1 MTRVTSWPS
10 HLAKRSL
17 TEVNYDDD
25 YDHYIY
31 FIMMIIKDVHCIISN
46 ETEIII
52 FVPTDKKIV
61 LVDLVLAC
69 LQNSLNYSI
78 AKGFNKSVFVCKKNI
93 CIMHRFFLFEI
104 YNLISHAV
112 IAEKHAGNIYFSSD
126 VTFDAEA
133 SKLVSKN

>member
-25 YDHYIY
+25 YIY

-78 AKGFNKSVFVCKKNI
+78 AKGFNESVFV
-93 CIMHRFFLFEI
+93 
-104 YNLISHAV
+104 
-112 IAEKHAGNIYFSSD
+112 
-126 VTFDAEA
+126 
-133 SKLVSKN
+133 

>member
-25 YDHYIY
+25 DDDDDDYDHYIY
-31 FIMMIIKDVHCIISN
+31 FIIMMIIKDVHCIISN

-52 FVPTDKKIV
+52 FVPTYKKIV

-78 AKGFNKSVFVCKKNI
+78 AKGFNESVFV
-93 CIMHRFFLFEI
+93 
-104 YNLISHAV
+104 
-112 IAEKHAGNIYFSSD
+112 
-126 VTFDAEA
+126 
-133 SKLVSKN
+133 